1 MASIVERGI
10 AKLSGKEK
18 AAVKRKVDAGDR
30 AVAQLKEKKSATGIM
45 MEGIPTIGGAAAVG
59 FLESNVA
66 DASGKVAGVPVD
78 LGAALVFTGLGIGSG
93 SPAFTRMA
101 VGAASVAAYNAAKN
115 ANISLPGIGGR
126 GASAAGAASE
136 EG

>member
-30 AVAQLKEKKSATGIM
+30 AMAQLKEKKSATGIM

-78 LGAALVFTGLGIGSG
+78 LGAALVFTGLGLGSG

-115 ANISLPGIGGR
+115 ANISLPGIGRR
-126 GASAAGAASE
+126 GNAAGAAAE

>member
-30 AVAQLKEKKSATGIM
+30 AMAQLKEKKSATGIM

-78 LGAALVFTGLGIGSG
+78 LGAALVFTGLGLGSG

-126 GASAAGAASE
+126 GNAAGAASE